1 MPEFLK
7 VLRFQEAMGLLRER
21 APRPDVE
28 VVDLAASNR
37 RILANDIMSPE
48 DMPSFN
54 RSTVDGY
61 VVRAEDTFGSSESL
75 PGMVNHIGAV
85 EMGVEPGFVITS
97 GECAWM
103 PTGGMLPQGSNA
115 VVMVEYTEKLG
126 PDTVLLY
133 RPVAPG
139 ENVMHKGEDV
149 GRGIP
154 VFSRGK
160 WLQAKDIGLLA
171 SLGVSTVSV
180 FKPYRVGVLSTGDEV
195 IPIDQHPAMGQ
206 VRDVNSYSIA
216 AAVESYGA
224 VPRRYPLVT
233 DDREALQK
241 AMGKA
246 LTEND
251 LVILSGGSSVGVA
264 DYSLEIMLSMPN
276 AEMLFHGIAVKPGK
290 PTIGVRAGRKL
301 IVGLPGHPVSA
312 LMVFYILC
320 APIISPVTMRLVT
333 GRLTV
338 NIASQPGRDDF
349 IPVQI
354 QDNDGTREVH
364 PLLGKSGLM
373 SILAKADGFV
383 HIVYEKQGL
392 EAGTMVD
399 VITF

>member
-154 VFSRGK
+154 VFSLRFCF
-160 WLQAKDIGLLA
+160 W
-171 SLGVSTVSV
+171 
-180 FKPYRVGVLSTGDEV
+180 
-195 IPIDQHPAMGQ
+195 
-206 VRDVNSYSIA
+206 
-216 AAVESYGA
+216 
-224 VPRRYPLVT
+224 
-233 DDREALQK
+233 
-241 AMGKA
+241 
-246 LTEND
+246 
-251 LVILSGGSSVGVA
+251 
-264 DYSLEIMLSMPN
+264 
-276 AEMLFHGIAVKPGK
+276 
-290 PTIGVRAGRKL
+290 
-301 IVGLPGHPVSA
+301 
-312 LMVFYILC
+312 
-320 APIISPVTMRLVT
+320 
-333 GRLTV
+333 
-338 NIASQPGRDDF
+338 
-349 IPVQI
+349 
-354 QDNDGTREVH
+354 
-364 PLLGKSGLM
+364 
-373 SILAKADGFV
+373 
-383 HIVYEKQGL
+383 
-392 EAGTMVD
+392 
-399 VITF
+399 